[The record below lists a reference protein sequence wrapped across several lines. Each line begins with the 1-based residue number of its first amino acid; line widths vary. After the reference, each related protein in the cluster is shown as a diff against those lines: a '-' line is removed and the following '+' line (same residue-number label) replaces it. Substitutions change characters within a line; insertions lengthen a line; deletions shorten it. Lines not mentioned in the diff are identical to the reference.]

1 MGGMIVFADGI
12 LEENDQDEKFIYSIE
27 KKNVKREE
35 LFENLIS
42 EQEDYEC
49 RLVSVNKENP
59 DWVVLTYQ
67 KPEEL
72 SLLTTFK
79 KNKKRKQYQESLDS
93 IVEQVIKITYDQIEK
108 GFFVLPIP
116 ENFFLSEN
124 NKVYFLYKGV
134 EGLPITGYNY
144 NSLFD
149 HVKTL
154 VAYLYG
160 NYDFKE
166 LTGRGKIPT
175 ESAVLLDIS
184 TAKNFQ
190 ELYKILFQ
198 KEISPELLESEEST
212 DFPDKELSNSKE
224 KSLQEQEQSLH
235 RQTEE
240 SSNAKV
246 SKSTRKFRLKEPE
259 GISLNE
265 KAEQIES
272 QRLRVDQKLKTVK
285 LHESSLLKKEQEL
298 QLREKNLEKLGKK
311 QKSKKE
317 RLINL
322 SILSLLTISVLGNI
336 FFIYDKATYPSNVSF
351 LKKDNKDLQDKI
363 EKHETTNSSL
373 EEENKSLTDSNEEI
387 GKELDENVKI
397 IKELIKK
404 NEELEKVIKEGK

>member
-1 MGGMIVFADGI
+1 MIVFADGI

-160 NYDFKE
+160 DYEFKE

-184 TAKNFQ
+184 MAKNFP

-212 DFPDKELSNSKE
+212 DLPDKELSNFKE
-224 KSLQEQEQSLH
+224 KSLQEQEQPLH
-235 RQTEE
+235 RQAEE

-298 QLREKNLEKLGKK
+298 QLREKDLEKLGKK